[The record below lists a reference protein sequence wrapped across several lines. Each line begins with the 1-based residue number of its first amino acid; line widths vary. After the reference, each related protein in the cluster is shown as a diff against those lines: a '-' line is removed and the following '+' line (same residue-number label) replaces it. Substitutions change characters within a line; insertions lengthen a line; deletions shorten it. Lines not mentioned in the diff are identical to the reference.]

1 MMLLRAFEQLY
12 YRASAA
18 ARQVFCCSSFVLLK
32 REWKKKSSEKLLQA
46 KPQNRRNKGLGNKN
60 AILTQ
65 SEKGLKFR
73 EFGI

>member
-1 MMLLRAFEQLY
+1 M
-12 YRASAA
+12 
-18 ARQVFCCSSFVLLK
+18 K
-32 REWKKKSSEKLLQA
+32 KKKSSEKLLQA